1 MMSTMSHL
9 PEFMEYL
16 GNHQDMKP
24 DKTFDARG
32 AAEASEPPSW
42 RSPFPLGKVFLYP
55 EFLAFLTTRKHSGGA
70 AGYREE
76 VAHRAIDYGKN
87 AYMLHK
93 WMIHPADAIQDIA
106 NILMKAGDPQI
117 VAAALSNP
125 HSFFIPLSKI
135 KEVNT
140 GGGIV
145 QGFKERRY
153 LQLSWWLLD
162 SQPPYIRIATDE
174 TNYLIYMN
182 ADISFWNFTN
192 YKRFYHTITSRWQ
205 TDVVQLLEARVMAN
219 NL

>member
-1 MMSTMSHL
+1 MMSTTSHL
-9 PEFMEYL
+9 PEFMDYL
-16 GNHQDMKP
+16 GHRQDMKP

-42 RSPFPLGKVFLYP
+42 RSPYPLGNVFLYP
-55 EFLAFLTTRKHSGGA
+55 EFLAFLTTRKHSGGV

-76 VAHRAIDYGKN
+76 VAHRATDFVKN
-87 AYMLHK
+87 AFMLHK
-93 WMIHPADAIQDIA
+93 WTIHPASAILDIA
-106 NILMKAGDPQI
+106 KILKAKDTQI

-140 GGGIV
+140 GGGFV
-145 QGFKERRY
+145 PGFKEKQY
-153 LQLSWWLLD
+153 LQLSWWVT
-162 SQPPYIRIATDE
+162 SHPPYIRITTEE
-174 TNYLIYMN
+174 TSYVIYMN

-192 YKRFYHTITSRWQ
+192 YTRFYHAITSRWQ

>member
-1 MMSTMSHL
+1 MD
-9 PEFMEYL
+9 YL

-42 RSPFPLGKVFLYP
+42 KFLERSPFPLGKVFLYP

-76 VAHRAIDYGKN
+76 VAHRATEYVKD
-87 AYMLHK
+87 AFMLHK
-93 WMIHPADAIQDIA
+93 WMIHPASAILDIA
-106 NILMKAGDPQI
+106 KILMRAKDIQI
-117 VAAALSNP
+117 VTAALSNP

-140 GGGIV
+140 GGGYV
-145 QGFKERRY
+145 QGFKEKRG
-153 LQLSWWLLD
+153 LLGI
-162 SQPPYIRIATDE
+162 QFPYIRITTDE
-174 TNYLIYMN
+174 TSYVIYQN
-182 ADISFWNFTN
+182 SDISFWNFTN
-192 YKRFYHTITSRWQ
+192 FKRSYHAITSKWQ
-205 TDVVQLLEARVMAN
+205 TDVVQILEARVTAN